1 MKELDEY
8 QNFAWETSIYPTDM
22 SIIYPALGL
31 AGETGEVVDK
41 IKKVYRDNDKQF
53 DSEHK
58 KAIAKELGDVLWYA
72 ANIATDLGYRLSE
85 IAQMNVDKINSRR
98 ERNMMHGEGDE
109 R

>member
-1 MKELDEY
+1 MLKIDEY
-8 QNFAWETSIYPTDM
+8 QNFAQETAIYPTDM
-22 SIIYPALGL
+22 RIIYPALGL

-41 IKKVYRDNDKQF
+41 IKKVYRDNDREF
-53 DSEHK
+53 DYEHK
-58 KAIAKELGDVLWYA
+58 EAIAKELGDVLWYA

-98 ERNMMHGEGDE
+98 ERNVMHGEGDE